1 MSYNF
6 REHSCVGAHGL
17 SYNFREH
24 SCVGSHYL
32 TSTRRNNLTPCAS
45 QTWAAMYDSH
55 TQYACQTSALC
66 VVSSHHTTLAAH
78 VHTGRTR
85 FLERATCAVPSFTY
99 HSGGYPSH
107 RGTTWKREGCVFIL
121 R

>member
-1 MSYNF
+1 MSYNFREHSCEGAHGMSYNF
-6 REHSCVGAHGL
+6 REHSCVG
-17 SYNFREH
+17 NQ
-24 SCVGSHYL
+24 YL

-78 VHTGRTR
+78 VHTGRTIL
-85 FLERATCAVPSFTY
+85 LER
-99 HSGGYPSH
+99 
-107 RGTTWKREGCVFIL
+107 TTMCGSIVYLSLMRESQT
-121 R
+121 